1 MDIISY
7 YYYQEL
13 AKDLN
18 MTQTARKLFISQQ
31 TLSNRIKG
39 LEDYYGT
46 LLFHRKPNLS
56 LTSAGEHVLA
66 FAQMIIKEETNLKDI
81 ISDIKADEMGI
92 LCFGASTV
100 RGLMCLTKIIPKFN
114 ERYPNVEI
122 RYTDSLSIKLEAL
135 VEDGDLDFAVV
146 LKKDVNNKLVQHHIL
161 KDQIYLCVPDTLLK
175 EYYGDEAEAIKSRSL
190 DGAYVK
196 DFARLPFSMFSNRL
210 GKAIHTCFET
220 AGCTPK
226 VKFTTSFSQLLVPLC
241 AQGISACFITQMN
254 LSGVIDQF
262 ADKKINIFPLYFED
276 KPMIQDL
283 SLIYHKERYLPH
295 YARHF
300 LDILFN
306 YFEDLEKVQLAR
318 IC

>member
-1 MDIISY
+1 MDIINY

-13 AKDLN
+13 AKNLN
-18 MTQTARKLFISQQ
+18 MTQTAKKLFISQQ

-39 LEDYYGT
+39 MEDYYGT
-46 LLFHRKPNLS
+46 LLFHRKPSLS
-56 LTSAGEHVLA
+56 LTSAGEYVLS
-66 FAQMIIKEETNLKDI
+66 FAQMIIKEETNLKSI

-92 LCFGASTV
+92 LRFGASTV

-122 RYTDSLSIKLEAL
+122 RYTDSLSTKLEAL

-146 LKKDVNNKLVQHHIL
+146 LQKDINNTLVQHHIL
-161 KDQIYLCVPDTLLK
+161 KDQIYICVPDNLLK
-175 EYYGDEAEAIKSRSL
+175 EYYGDEAGTIKSRSL

-196 DFARLPFSMFSNRL
+196 DFTRIPFSMYSNRL
-210 GKAIHTCFET
+210 GKTIRACFESE
-220 AGCTPK
+220 GCIPK

-254 LSGVIDQF
+254 LSGIVDQF
-262 ADKKINIFPLYFED
+262 ADKEINIFPLYFEG

-283 SLIYHKERYLPH
+283 SLIYHKDRYFPH

-300 LDILFN
+300 LDILFK
-306 YFEDLEKVQLAR
+306 YFEDLEKTQLTR